1 MDNEYSLRKVGH
13 MKKGSTVVTMADVAR
28 SAGVSTMTVSNVI
41 NGRPRVGAATRE
53 RVLAAI
59 SDLGYQ
65 VNLAARHLRAGR
77 TGVVGLAVPE
87 LERPYF
93 GQLAGRLADRFEAH
107 GLRIVMER
115 TGASREGELD
125 AVAFS
130 RLRMYDGLILSVV
143 DIDPAELTQ
152 MHPDAP
158 VVMIGERALPSRFDH
173 VMMDNVDGARQATAH
188 LLATGARRIALLGG
202 NPDSTANMP
211 ALRAEGY
218 AVAHTEAGVPID
230 PRLTVRC
237 KFTLK
242 DGYDAIRSL
251 HDRGIGFDAVFALT
265 DVVALGALRALA
277 DAGLRVP
284 DDVQVIGFDDIDE
297 SAYLVPSLSSINP
310 GHEEMADAIV
320 AQLIA
325 QINGGPTR
333 DPQELIAPARLIL
346 RGTTKPVD

>member
-1 MDNEYSLRKVGH
+1 
-13 MKKGSTVVTMADVAR
+13 MKKAAVVTMADVAR
-28 SAGVSTMTVSNVI
+28 FAGVSTMTVSNVV

-59 SDLGYQ
+59 TELGYQ

-93 GQLAGRLADRFEAH
+93 AQLAGRLADRFEAH

-143 DIDPAELTQ
+143 DIDPGELSRLNT
-152 MHPDAP
+152 DAP

-173 VMMDNVDGARQATAH
+173 VMMDNVGGARQAVGQ
-188 LLATGARRIALLGG
+188 LLSSGSRRIAMIGG
-202 NPDSTANMP
+202 ELSGPPNMQG
-211 ALRAEGY
+211 LRATGY
-218 AVAHTEAGVPID
+218 AAAHEEAGVAVD
-230 PRLTVRC
+230 PLLNVRC
-237 KFTLK
+237 NFRMQ

-251 HDRGIGFDAVFALT
+251 LDRGISFDAVFALT
-265 DVVALGALRALA
+265 DVVAIGALRALA
-277 DAGLRVP
+277 DAELRVP
-284 DDVQVIGFDDIDE
+284 ADVQVIGFDDLDE
-297 SAYLVPSLSSINP
+297 APFLVPSLSSVNP
-310 GHEEMADAIV
+310 GHDEMAEAITARLL
-320 AQLIA
+320 AQL
-325 QINGGPTR
+325 GG
-333 DPQELIAPARLIL
+333 DEAVGPQELIVPARLVL
-346 RGTTKPVD
+346 RGTTR

>member
-1 MDNEYSLRKVGH
+1 MGKPAG
-13 MKKGSTVVTMADVAR
+13 VVTMADVAR

-93 GQLAGRLADRFEAH
+93 AQLAGRLADRFEAH

-143 DIDPAELTQ
+143 DLDPAELSQLRT
-152 MHPDAP
+152 DAP

-188 LLATGARRIALLGG
+188 LLATGARRIAMLGG
-202 NPDSTANMP
+202 DPDGVATMP

-218 AVAHTEAGVPID
+218 ALAHADAGVPVD
-230 PRLTVRC
+230 PELNVRSS
-237 KFTLK
+237 FRMQ

-251 HDRGIGFDAVFALT
+251 LDRGIGFDAVFALT
-265 DVVALGALRALA
+265 DVMAMGALRALA
-277 DAGLRVP
+277 DAGVRVP
-284 DDVQVIGFDDIDE
+284 DDVQLVGFDDIDE
-297 SAYLVPSLSSINP
+297 AAYLVPSLSSVNP
-310 GHEEMADAIV
+310 GHAEMADRITA
-320 AQLIA
+320 LLTA
-325 QINGGPTR
+325 QISDGPTG
-333 DPQELIAPARLIL
+333 DPQEVVVPARLIQ
-346 RGTTKPVD
+346 RGTTTPLD

>member
-1 MDNEYSLRKVGH
+1 
-13 MKKGSTVVTMADVAR
+13 MKQKASTVVTMADVAR

-41 NGRPRVGAATRE
+41 NGRPRVGAATRA
-53 RVLAAI
+53 RVLASI
-59 SDLGYQ
+59 SELGYQ

-93 GQLAGRLADRFEAH
+93 AQLAGRLADRFEAH

-152 MHPDAP
+152 LRTDAP

-188 LLATGARRIALLGG
+188 LLATGARRIAMLGG
-202 NPDSTANMP
+202 NPDWTANMP

-218 AVAHTEAGVPID
+218 TLAHTAAGVAVD
-230 PRLTVRC
+230 PELTVRC
-237 KFTLK
+237 KFTLQ
-242 DGYDAIRSL
+242 DGYAAIRSL
-251 HDRGIGFDAVFALT
+251 LDREIGFDAVFALT
-265 DVVALGALRALA
+265 DVVAMGALRALA
-277 DAGLRVP
+277 DAEVQVP
-284 DDVQVIGFDDIDE
+284 DDVQVVGFDDIDE
-297 SAYLVPSLSSINP
+297 APFLVPSLSSVNP
-310 GHEEMADAIV
+310 GHEEMAD
-320 AQLIA
+320 
-325 QINGGPTR
+325 QITALLTTQITGGPTG
-333 DPQELIAPARLIL
+333 DPKELVVPARLMQ
-346 RGTTKPVD
+346 RGTTKPLD

>member
-1 MDNEYSLRKVGH
+1 MNEPGRLGGIG
-13 MKKGSTVVTMADVAR
+13 KKRPSTVVTMADVAR
-28 SAGVSTMTVSNVI
+28 TAGVSTMTVSNVI

-93 GQLAGRLADRFEAH
+93 AQLAGRLADRFEAH

-188 LLATGARRIALLGG
+188 LLATGARRVAMLGG
-202 NPDSTANMP
+202 NPEWTANMP

-218 AVAHTEAGVPID
+218 ALAHAEAGVPMD
-230 PRLTVRC
+230 PELTVRC
-237 KFTLK
+237 KFTLQE
-242 DGYDAIRSL
+242 GYDAIRSL

-297 SAYLVPSLSSINP
+297 APYLVPALSSINP

-325 QINGGPTR
+325 QINGGPTGE
-333 DPQELIAPARLIL
+333 PQELVAPARLIL

>member
-1 MDNEYSLRKVGH
+1 
-13 MKKGSTVVTMADVAR
+13 MKKASAVVTMADVAR

-93 GQLAGRLADRFEAH
+93 AQLAGRLADRFEAQ
-107 GLRIVMER
+107 GLRIVTER
-115 TGASREGELD
+115 TGASREGEMD

-152 MHPDAP
+152 IRTDAP

-173 VMMDNVDGARQATAH
+173 VMMDNVDGARQATAQ
-188 LLATGARRIALLGG
+188 LLTTGARRIAMLGG
-202 NPDSTANMP
+202 DPGGSATMP
-211 ALRAEGY
+211 SLRAEGY
-218 AVAHTEAGVPID
+218 ALAHTGAGVPID
-230 PRLTVRC
+230 PDLAVRC
-237 KFTLK
+237 SFRLQ
-242 DGYDAIRSL
+242 DGYDAIQAL
-251 HDRGIGFDAVFALT
+251 LGRGIAFDAVFALT
-265 DVVALGALRALA
+265 DVVAMGALRALA

-297 SAYLVPSLSSINP
+297 AAYLVPSLSSVNP
-310 GHEEMADAIV
+310 GHEEMADAIT
-320 AQLIA
+320 ALLIA
-325 QINGGPTR
+325 QLNGGPTG
-333 DPQELIAPARLIL
+333 DPQELIVPAHLVE
-346 RGTTKPVD
+346 RGTTKPVR

>member
-1 MDNEYSLRKVGH
+1 MRKA
-13 MKKGSTVVTMADVAR
+13 STVVTMADVAR

-93 GQLAGRLADRFEAH
+93 AQLAGRLADRFEAH

-152 MHPDAP
+152 IRTDAP
-158 VVMIGERALPSRFDH
+158 VVLIGERALPSRFDH

-202 NPDSTANMP
+202 NPDTSANMP

-218 AVAHTEAGVPID
+218 AIAHTEAGVAMD
-230 PRLTVRC
+230 PELVVRC
-237 KFTLK
+237 NFRLQ
-242 DGYDAIRSL
+242 DGYDGIRAL
-251 HDRGIGFDAVFALT
+251 VDGGIAFDAVFALT
-265 DVVALGALRALA
+265 DVVAIGALRALA
-277 DAGLRVP
+277 DAGRRVP
-284 DDVQVIGFDDIDE
+284 EDVQVVGFDDIDE
-297 SAYLVPSLSSINP
+297 ASYLVPSLSSVNP
-310 GHEEMADAIV
+310 GHDEMADAITSLLV
-320 AQLIA
+320 AQIT
-325 QINGGPTR
+325 GGPTG
-333 DPQELIAPARLIL
+333 DPQELVVPAELIQ
-346 RGTTKPVD
+346 RGTTNPAA

>member
-1 MDNEYSLRKVGH
+1 
-13 MKKGSTVVTMADVAR
+13 MKKASTVVTMADVAR

-59 SDLGYQ
+59 SELGYQ

-93 GQLAGRLADRFEAH
+93 AQLAGRLADRFEAH

-152 MHPDAP
+152 LRTDAP
-158 VVMIGERALPSRFDH
+158 VVMIGERPLPSRFDH

-188 LLATGARRIALLGG
+188 LLATGARRIAMLGG
-202 NPDSTANMP
+202 NPDWTANMP

-218 AVAHTEAGVPID
+218 ALAHTKADVAVD
-230 PRLTVRC
+230 PELTVRC
-237 KFTLK
+237 RFTLQ

-251 HDRGIGFDAVFALT
+251 LDRGIEFDAVFALT
-265 DVVALGALRALA
+265 DVVAMGALRALA
-277 DAGLRVP
+277 DAGVRVP
-284 DDVQVIGFDDIDE
+284 EDVQMVGFDDIDE
-297 SAYLVPSLSSINP
+297 APFLVPSLSSINP
-310 GHEEMADAIV
+310 GHEEMADQITA
-320 AQLIA
+320 LLTA
-325 QINGGPTR
+325 QITGGPTGH
-333 DPQELIAPARLIL
+333 PKELVVPAHLVQ
-346 RGTTKPVD
+346 RGTTKPID

>member
-1 MDNEYSLRKVGH
+1 
-13 MKKGSTVVTMADVAR
+13 MKKASTVVTMADVAR

-59 SDLGYQ
+59 NELGYQ

-93 GQLAGRLADRFEAH
+93 GQLARRLADRFEAH

-115 TGASREGELD
+115 TGGGREGELD

-143 DIDPAELTQ
+143 DIDPAELNQLRT
-152 MHPDAP
+152 DAP

-188 LLATGARRIALLGG
+188 LLAAGARRVAMLGG
-202 NPDSTANMP
+202 HPEWTANMP
-211 ALRAEGY
+211 GLRAEGF
-218 AVAHTEAGVPID
+218 ALAHAEAGVPID
-230 PRLTVRC
+230 PALTVDC
-237 KFTLK
+237 GFALQ

-251 HDRGIGFDAVFALT
+251 LDRGIAFDAVFALT
-265 DVVALGALRALA
+265 DVVAMGALRALA
-277 DAGLRVP
+277 DAGVRVP
-284 DDVQVIGFDDIDE
+284 DDVQLVGFDDIDE
-297 SAYLVPSLSSINP
+297 APYLVPSLSTVNP
-310 GHEEMADAIV
+310 GHEEMADAITSLLV
-320 AQLIA
+320 G
-325 QINGGPTR
+325 QITSGQTG
-333 DPQELIAPARLIL
+333 DPQELIVPARLIQ
-346 RGTTKPVD
+346 RGTTKPAG

>member
-1 MDNEYSLRKVGH
+1 
-13 MKKGSTVVTMADVAR
+13 
-28 SAGVSTMTVSNVI
+28 MTVSNVI

-59 SDLGYQ
+59 NDLGYQ

-115 TGASREGELD
+115 TGGGREGELD

-152 MHPDAP
+152 IRTDAP

-173 VMMDNVDGARQATAH
+173 VMMDNVNGARQATAH
-188 LLATGARRIALLGG
+188 LLATGARRIAMLGG
-202 NPDSTANMP
+202 NPDWAANMP

-218 AVAHTEAGVPID
+218 AVAHSEAGVPMEAE
-230 PRLTVRC
+230 LVVRC
-237 KFTLK
+237 SFTLQE
-242 DGYDAIRSL
+242 GYDAIRSL
-251 HDRGIGFDAVFALT
+251 VDRGIAFDAVFALT
-265 DVVALGALRALA
+265 DVVAMGALRALA
-277 DAGLRVP
+277 DVGLRIP
-284 DDVQVIGFDDIDE
+284 DDVQVVGFDDIDE
-297 SAYLVPSLSSINP
+297 AAYLVPSLSTVNP
-310 GHEEMADAIV
+310 GHEEMADLITSLLV
-320 AQLIA
+320 AQIS
-325 QINGGPTR
+325 GGPTG
-333 DPQELIAPARLIL
+333 DPKELIVPAELVQ
-346 RGTTKPVD
+346 RGTTKPAG

>member
-1 MDNEYSLRKVGH
+1 M
-13 MKKGSTVVTMADVAR
+13 VTMADVAR

-59 SDLGYQ
+59 SELGYQ

-93 GQLAGRLADRFEAH
+93 AQLAGRLADRFEAH

-143 DIDPAELTQ
+143 DIDPAELAQIHT
-152 MHPDAP
+152 DAP
-158 VVMIGERALPSRFDH
+158 VVLVGERALPSRFDH
-173 VMMDNVDGARQATAH
+173 VMMDNVGGARQATAH
-188 LLATGARRIALLGG
+188 LLATGARRVVLLGG
-202 NPDSTANMP
+202 NPEGTANMP

-218 AVAHTEAGVPID
+218 ALAHTEAGVPMD
-230 PRLTVRC
+230 PELTIRC
-237 KFTLK
+237 RFTLRE
-242 DGYDAIRSL
+242 GYDAIRSL
-251 HDRGIGFDAVFALT
+251 LDRRISFDAVFALT
-265 DVVALGALRALA
+265 DVVAMGALRALA

-284 DDVQVIGFDDIDE
+284 DDVQVVGFDDIDE
-297 SAYLVPSLSSINP
+297 AAFLVPSLSTVNP
-310 GHEEMADAIV
+310 GHDEMADAITSL
-320 AQLIA
+320 LIA
-325 QINGGPTR
+325 QLTGGPTG
-333 DPQELIAPARLIL
+333 DPKELIVPAHLVR
-346 RGTTKPVD
+346 RGTTKLAG

>member
-1 MDNEYSLRKVGH
+1 MVGSMRKPT
-13 MKKGSTVVTMADVAR
+13 TVVTMADVAR

-41 NGRPRVGAATRE
+41 NGRPRVGPATRE

-59 SDLGYQ
+59 NELGYQ

-93 GQLAGRLADRFEAH
+93 AQLAGRLADRFEAH

-152 MHPDAP
+152 IRTDAP

-188 LLATGARRIALLGG
+188 LLATGARRVAMLGG
-202 NPDSTANMP
+202 DPDGTANMP

-218 AVAHTEAGVPID
+218 TIAHTEAGVPVD
-230 PRLTVRC
+230 PELTVRC
-237 KFTLK
+237 NFTLQE
-242 DGYDAIRSL
+242 GYDAIRSL
-251 HDRGIGFDAVFALT
+251 LDRGTAFDAVFALT
-265 DVVALGALRALA
+265 DVVAMGALRALA

-284 DDVQVIGFDDIDE
+284 DEVQVVGFDDIDE
-297 SAYLVPSLSSINP
+297 APYLVPALSSVNP
-310 GHEEMADAIV
+310 GHDEMADTITSLLV
-320 AQLIA
+320 AQITSGA
-325 QINGGPTR
+325 TG
-333 DPQELIAPARLIL
+333 DPKEVIVPAELVR
-346 RGTTKPVD
+346 RGTTRPAG

>member
-1 MDNEYSLRKVGH
+1 MAKPS
-13 MKKGSTVVTMADVAR
+13 SVVTMADVAR

-93 GQLAGRLADRFEAH
+93 AQLAGRLADRFEAH

-143 DIDPAELTQ
+143 DIDPAELSQLRT
-152 MHPDAP
+152 DAP

-188 LLATGARRIALLGG
+188 LLATGARRIAMLGG
-202 NPDSTANMP
+202 DPSGTANMP

-218 AVAHTEAGVPID
+218 ALAHADAGVPVD
-230 PRLTVRC
+230 PELNVRSS
-237 KFTLK
+237 FRMQ

-251 HDRGIGFDAVFALT
+251 LGRGIGFDAVFALT
-265 DVVALGALRALA
+265 DVVAMGALRALA
-277 DAGLRVP
+277 DAGMRVP
-284 DDVQVIGFDDIDE
+284 DDVQVVGFDDIDE
-297 SAYLVPSLSSINP
+297 AAYLVPSLTSVNP
-310 GHEEMADAIV
+310 GHAEMADRITA
-320 AQLIA
+320 LLTA
-325 QINGGPTR
+325 QITDGPTG
-333 DPQELIAPARLIL
+333 DPQEVVVPARLVQ
-346 RGTTKPVD
+346 RGTTTPLD

>member
-1 MDNEYSLRKVGH
+1 
-13 MKKGSTVVTMADVAR
+13 MKKASTVVTMADVAR

-59 SDLGYQ
+59 NELGYQ

-93 GQLAGRLADRFEAH
+93 AQLAARLADRFEAH

-115 TGASREGELD
+115 TGGGREGELD

-143 DIDPAELTQ
+143 DIDPAELNQLRT
-152 MHPDAP
+152 DAP

-188 LLATGARRIALLGG
+188 LLAAGARRIAMLGG
-202 NPDSTANMP
+202 NPDTAANMP

-218 AVAHTEAGVPID
+218 TLAHEEAGVPVD
-230 PRLTVRC
+230 PALTVRTS
-237 KFTLK
+237 FGLQ
-242 DGYDAIRSL
+242 DGYDAIQSL
-251 HDRGIGFDAVFALT
+251 LDRKIAFDAVFALT
-265 DVVALGALRALA
+265 DVVAMGALRALA
-277 DAGLRVP
+277 DAGLKVP
-284 DDVQVIGFDDIDE
+284 DDVQVVGFDDIDE
-297 SAYLVPSLSSINP
+297 AQYLVPSLSSVNP
-310 GHEEMADAIV
+310 GHEEMADAITSL
-320 AQLIA
+320 LIA
-325 QINGGPTR
+325 QVAGGQADKPT
-333 DPQELIAPARLIL
+333 ELIVPARVVE
-346 RGTTKPVD
+346 RGTTKRAG

>member
-1 MDNEYSLRKVGH
+1 
-13 MKKGSTVVTMADVAR
+13 MKKATAVVTMADVAR

-93 GQLAGRLADRFEAH
+93 AQLAGRLADRFEAH

-152 MHPDAP
+152 IRTDAP

-188 LLATGARRIALLGG
+188 LLATGARRVAMLGG
-202 NPDSTANMP
+202 NPDWTANMP

-218 AVAHTEAGVPID
+218 TLAHAEAGVPVD
-230 PRLTVRC
+230 AELTVRC
-237 KFTLK
+237 RFSLQ

-251 HDRGIGFDAVFALT
+251 LDRGIAFDAVFALT
-265 DVVALGALRALA
+265 DVVAMGALRALA

-297 SAYLVPSLSSINP
+297 APYLVPSLSTVNP
-310 GHEEMADAIV
+310 GHEEMADAITS
-320 AQLIA
+320 LLTA
-325 QINGGPTR
+325 QIAGGPTG
-333 DPQELIAPARLIL
+333 DSKELIVPAQLVQ
-346 RGTTKPVD
+346 RGTTKPAG

>member
-1 MDNEYSLRKVGH
+1 
-13 MKKGSTVVTMADVAR
+13 MADVAR

-93 GQLAGRLADRFEAH
+93 AQLAGRLADRFEAH

-143 DIDPAELTQ
+143 DIDPAELSQLRT
-152 MHPDAP
+152 DAP

-188 LLATGARRIALLGG
+188 LLATGARRIAMLGG
-202 NPDSTANMP
+202 DPSGTANMP

-218 AVAHTEAGVPID
+218 ALAHADAGVPVD
-230 PRLTVRC
+230 PELNVRSS
-237 KFTLK
+237 FRMQ

-251 HDRGIGFDAVFALT
+251 LGRGIGFDAVFALT
-265 DVVALGALRALA
+265 DVVAMGALRALA
-277 DAGLRVP
+277 DAGMRVP
-284 DDVQVIGFDDIDE
+284 DDVQVVGFDDIDE
-297 SAYLVPSLSSINP
+297 AAYLVPSLTSVNP
-310 GHEEMADAIV
+310 GHAEMADRITA
-320 AQLIA
+320 LLTA
-325 QINGGPTR
+325 QITDGPTG
-333 DPQELIAPARLIL
+333 DPQEVVVPARLVQ
-346 RGTTKPVD
+346 RGTTTPLD

>member
-1 MDNEYSLRKVGH
+1 VVGV
-13 MKKGSTVVTMADVAR
+13 KKTSTVVTMADVAR

-93 GQLAGRLADRFEAH
+93 GQLAARLADRFEGH

-143 DIDPAELTQ
+143 DIDPAELAQIRT
-152 MHPDAP
+152 DAP

-188 LLATGARRIALLGG
+188 LLATGARRVALLGG
-202 NPDSTANMP
+202 NPDRTANMP

-218 AVAHTEAGVPID
+218 ALAHTEAGVPMD
-230 PRLTVRC
+230 PELTVRC
-237 KFTLK
+237 RFTLEA
-242 DGYDAIRSL
+242 GYAAIRSL
-251 HDRGIGFDAVFALT
+251 LDRGIAFDAVFALT
-265 DVVALGALRALA
+265 DVTAMGALRALA

-284 DDVQVIGFDDIDE
+284 DDVQVVGFDDIDE
-297 SAYLVPSLSSINP
+297 APYLVPALSSINP

-320 AQLIA
+320 SLLIA
-325 QINGGPTR
+325 QLGGGPTG
-333 DPQELIAPARLIL
+333 DPTELIVPARLVA
-346 RGTTKPVD
+346 RGTTKPAH

>member
-1 MDNEYSLRKVGH
+1 VVGV
-13 MKKGSTVVTMADVAR
+13 KKTSTVVTMADVAR

-93 GQLAGRLADRFEAH
+93 GQLAARLADRFEGH

-143 DIDPAELTQ
+143 DIDPAELAQIRT
-152 MHPDAP
+152 DAP

-188 LLATGARRIALLGG
+188 LLATGARRVALLGG
-202 NPDSTANMP
+202 NPDRTANMP

-218 AVAHTEAGVPID
+218 ALAHTEAGVPMD
-230 PRLTVRC
+230 PELTVRC
-237 KFTLK
+237 RFTLEA
-242 DGYDAIRSL
+242 GYAAIRSL
-251 HDRGIGFDAVFALT
+251 LDRGIAFDAVFALT
-265 DVVALGALRALA
+265 DVTAMGALRALA

-284 DDVQVIGFDDIDE
+284 DDVQVVGFDDIDE
-297 SAYLVPSLSSINP
+297 APYLVPALSSINP

-320 AQLIA
+320 SLLIA
-325 QINGGPTR
+325 QLGGGPTGG
-333 DPQELIAPARLIL
+333 PTELIVPARLVA
-346 RGTTKPVD
+346 RGTTKPAH

>member
-1 MDNEYSLRKVGH
+1 
-13 MKKGSTVVTMADVAR
+13 MKKAGTVVTMADVAR

-115 TGASREGELD
+115 TGGGREGELD

-143 DIDPAELTQ
+143 DIDPRELTQ
-152 MHPDAP
+152 IRTDAP

-173 VMMDNVDGARQATAH
+173 VMMDNIDGARQATAH
-188 LLATGARRIALLGG
+188 LLGTGARRVAMLGG
-202 NPDSTANMP
+202 NPDWTANMP

-218 AVAHTEAGVPID
+218 AVAHTEAGVPMD
-230 PRLTVRC
+230 PELIVRC
-237 KFTLK
+237 SFGLQ

-251 HDRGIGFDAVFALT
+251 FDHGIGFDAVFALT
-265 DVVALGALRALA
+265 DVVAMGALRALA
-277 DAGLRVP
+277 DARLRVP

-297 SAYLVPSLSSINP
+297 APYLVPSLSTVNP
-310 GHEEMADAIV
+310 GHEEMADAITSLLV
-320 AQLIA
+320 AQIS
-325 QINGGPTR
+325 GGPTG
-333 DPQELIAPARLIL
+333 DPKELIVPATLVE
-346 RGTTKPVD
+346 RGTTKPAG

>member
-1 MDNEYSLRKVGH
+1 MDSGPGDGDRGTRP
-13 MKKGSTVVTMADVAR
+13 TVVTMADVAR
-28 SAGVSTMTVSNVI
+28 FAGVSTMTVSNVI
-41 NGRPRVGAATRE
+41 NNRPRVGADTRE

-59 SDLGYQ
+59 GELGYQ

-107 GLRIVMER
+107 GLRIVVER

-143 DIDPAELTQ
+143 DLDPAELIQLRT
-152 MHPDAP
+152 DAP

-188 LLATGARRIALLGG
+188 LLATGARRVAMIGG
-202 NPDSTANMP
+202 DLAGSATMP

-218 AVAHTEAGVPID
+218 AVAHTEAGVPVD
-230 PRLTVRC
+230 PGLNVPC
-237 KFTLK
+237 AFGLQ

-251 HDRGIGFDAVFALT
+251 LDRGIGFDAVFALT
-265 DVVALGALRALA
+265 DVVAMGAMRALA

-284 DDVQVIGFDDIDE
+284 GDVQLVGFDDIDE
-297 SAYLVPSLSSINP
+297 AAYLVPSLSTVNP
-310 GHEEMADAIV
+310 GHDAMADAITSLLMTQISGASTGEPQELV
-320 AQLIA
+320 VPAQLI
-325 QINGGPTR
+325 T
-333 DPQELIAPARLIL
+333 
-346 RGTTKPVD
+346 RGTTKPLE

>member
-1 MDNEYSLRKVGH
+1 
-13 MKKGSTVVTMADVAR
+13 MADVAR

-53 RVLAAI
+53 RVLATI
-59 SDLGYQ
+59 SELGYQ

-93 GQLAGRLADRFEAH
+93 AQLAGRLADRFEAH

-115 TGASREGELD
+115 TGGGREGELD

-143 DIDPAELTQ
+143 DLDPSELNQLRT
-152 MHPDAP
+152 DAP

-173 VMMDNVDGARQATAH
+173 VMMDNVDGARQATAY
-188 LLATGARRIALLGG
+188 LLGTGARRVAMIGG
-202 NPDSTANMP
+202 DPTGSANMP
-211 ALRAEGY
+211 GLRAEGY
-218 AVAHTEAGVPID
+218 AIAHAEAAVPVD
-230 PRLTVRC
+230 PALNVRSS
-237 KFTLK
+237 FGLQ

-251 HDRGIGFDAVFALT
+251 LDRGIAFDAVFALT
-265 DVVALGALRALA
+265 DVVAMGVLRALA

-284 DDVQVIGFDDIDE
+284 DDIQVVGFDDIDE
-297 SAYLVPSLSSINP
+297 AAYLVPSLTSVNP
-310 GHEEMADAIV
+310 GHDEMADRITE
-320 AQLIA
+320 LLTA
-325 QINGGPTR
+325 QITGGPTG
-333 DPQELIAPARLIL
+333 DPKEVVVPAQVVA
-346 RGTTKPVD
+346 RGTTKPPA